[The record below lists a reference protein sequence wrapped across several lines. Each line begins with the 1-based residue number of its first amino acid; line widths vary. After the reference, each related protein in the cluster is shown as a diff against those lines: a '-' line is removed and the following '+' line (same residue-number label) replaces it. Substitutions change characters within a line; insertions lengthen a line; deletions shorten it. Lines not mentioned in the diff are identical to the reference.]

1 MFFLLKNLQPVVVKK
16 LRFCKILIRSVN
28 KSRNRKIKFNKLR
41 IKKMILMQDSLL
53 FVLKDLI
60 NMKKFVSIMKRL
72 SNVNASL
79 KSKQK
84 LKKEMRM
91 MKKLMKKRKM
101 SQKRRKKKT
110 MMRTPLLVSR
120 LKNIN

>member
-1 MFFLLKNLQPVVVKK
+1 
-16 LRFCKILIRSVN
+16 
-28 KSRNRKIKFNKLR
+28 
-41 IKKMILMQDSLL
+41 MQDSLL